1 MKEKSIILILIIS
14 LILLVSLAACNP
26 KQKEENKK
34 ETIEDVE
41 KTEEPIEYTRE
52 EIMKDF
58 RDILKSKNEPMSLVE
73 FIDENVAKVEKED
86 AVEMII
92 GLENTQIEYAEKYTD
107 EIFTE
112 DYQSELL
119 RLWELNP
126 KESLFLNM
134 DEIEEVKN
142 EGLKELLEKLKHG
155 KYKLIMMEG
164 SLYPIIDYESM
175 KDYDRYLDDETKS
188 YLDVKS
194 LESNEPSLIDAA
206 IYVSFDE
213 LAARLIKVEDHIK
226 KYPEGLKNEEL
237 LRLYSTYLKLYLSG
251 SDNSPIYN
259 YEDKVI
265 LEEVLNSYK
274 KTAKDQNSI
283 TGEITN
289 KYKEIIENNNN
300 IIDENVLSKV
310 TECHNEAIAKLEASK

>member
-26 KQKEENKK
+26 KQREENKK
-34 ETIEDVE
+34 ETIEGVK

-73 FIDENVAKVEKED
+73 FTDENIAKVEKED
-86 AVEMII
+86 AVEMIM
-92 GLENTQIEYAEKYTD
+92 GLENTQIEYVEKYTD

-119 RLWELNP
+119 RLWELNST
-126 KESLFLNM
+126 ESLFLNM

-142 EGLKELLEKLKHG
+142 EGLKELLGKLKYG

-164 SLYPIIDYESM
+164 ALYPIIDYEAM
-175 KDYDRYLDDETKS
+175 KGYDKYLDDETKS
-188 YLDVKS
+188 YLDIKS
-194 LESNEPSLIDAA
+194 LESNSPSLIDAA

-226 KYPEGLKNEEL
+226 KYPEGSKNEEL

-274 KTAKDQNSI
+274 KTAKNQNSI

-300 IIDENVLSKV
+300 IIDENVLSKI